1 MVALW
6 AAALVSTTSL
16 VVWLWL
22 VFLRGRFWRIGPD
35 IVLRCEASQPKPGG
49 PWPPVSV
56 VVPARNEADALPH
69 TLPTL
74 LRQDYPGPFHI
85 FLVDDRSEDDT
96 GRVAQEVAADLGA
109 GERLTVL
116 QGRPL
121 PQGWAGKLWA
131 LHQGIQ
137 ASAATGSPYLLLTD
151 ADIAHRPGVLRAL
164 VAKAQTEDADLVSL
178 MAMLRVESAWE
189 RLLIPAFV
197 YFFAKL
203 YPFRWVKAPSK
214 ATAGAAGG
222 CLLLRREALERAGG
236 LQPIASALIDDCA
249 LARRIK
255 SSGRPG
261 GGRLWLGLTH
271 DVHSLRPYHG
281 LAGVWGMVARSAFA
295 QLGFSPLVLAG
306 TVLGMVLTYLVP
318 PLAGLSGLLAAMAGA
333 PQALAWWL
341 ACTGLA
347 AWGLMA
353 GSYLPMVR
361 WYRLPGLLAPL
372 LPVAGALYTA
382 MTVDSALRWWR
393 GLGGAWKGR
402 TYGPVRAEQ
411 GPEKQRAGARDQEG
425 HASRDPK

>member
-1 MVALW
+1 MAAFW
-6 AAALVSTTSL
+6 MAALVSTLSL
-16 VVWLWL
+16 MVWLWL
-22 VFLRGRFWRIGPD
+22 VLLRGRFWHIGPD
-35 IVLRCEASQPKPGG
+35 MVLYCQVPQPPPGS
-49 PWPPVSV
+49 PWPAVSV
-56 VVPARNEADALPH
+56 VVPARNEADVLPH

-74 LRQDYPGPFHI
+74 LRQDYLGPFHV
-85 FLVDDRSEDDT
+85 FLVDDRSEDNT
-96 GRVAQEVAADLGA
+96 GRVAQEVAARLGA

-131 LHQGIQ
+131 LHQGVE

-151 ADIAHRPGVLRAL
+151 ADIAHRPGVLQAL
-164 VAKAQTEDADLVSL
+164 VAKAQAEDADLVSL

-203 YPFRWVKAPSK
+203 YPFRWVTSPRK

-222 CLLLRREALERAGG
+222 CLLLRREALERVGG

-249 LARRIK
+249 LARLIK
-255 SSGRPG
+255 AGGRWG
-261 GGRLWLGLTH
+261 GGRLWLGLTR

-281 LAGVWGMVARSAFA
+281 LAGVWSMVARTAFA
-295 QLGFSPLVLAG
+295 QLGFSPLLLAG

-341 ACTGLA
+341 ASTGLA
-347 AWGLMA
+347 AWALMA
-353 GSYLPMVR
+353 VSYLPMVR
-361 WYRLPGLLAPL
+361 WYRLPVPLAPL

-402 TYGPVRAEQ
+402 TYGPGRAEQ
-411 GPEKQRAGARDQEG
+411 GPADQSAGARDQEG
-425 HASRDPK
+425 YAFRDPE